1 MGVKYLLLTGERVVG
16 WTHQQRG
23 SAGIHV
29 EYGLR
34 DGKGLLHTSGIA
46 RLARVSRYRKTHVEE
61 LKYWDS

>member
-1 MGVKYLLLTGERVVG
+1 MVIKYLLLTGDRVVG

-23 SAGIHV
+23 SAGIRV

-34 DGKGLLHTSGIA
+34 DGKGLLRTSGIA
-46 RLARVSRYRKTHVEE
+46 RLAHVSRYPKIHVEE

>member
-1 MGVKYLLLTGERVVG
+1 MSVKYLLLTRDRVVG

-34 DGKGLLHTSGIA
+34 DGQGVLHTSGIA
-46 RLARVSRYRKTHVEE
+46 RLERVNRYAKAHVEE